1 MNNKLANV
9 VVKAMDKKA
18 DSSDIYIPNTG
29 VYFHLIGTYGGIVIS
44 GGGDTD
50 AKGFFETN
58 KELSDVELDKI
69 VNETTNEIKALADE
83 FGKKIEKIMKDKG
96 LKKEK
101 YIIYKKEK

>member
-1 MNNKLANV
+1 MNKKLV
-9 VVKAMDKKA
+9 GVIKQAMNKKA

-29 VYFHLIGTYGGIVIS
+29 VYFHLIGTYRGIVLS

-50 AKGFFETN
+50 AKGFFQLN
-58 KELSDVELDKI
+58 KDLSDVELSQI
-69 VNETTNEIKALADE
+69 VNEATNEIKVLADE

-101 YIIYKKEK
+101 YIVYKKEN